1 MPRKKFGPQITR
13 DRRRHGRGDKKKKK
27 YEGPGFERKYPNRP
41 SSPSNP
47 IVVFEVKR
55 GGMAGKKSGPPPKS
69 GPTPHGMRD
78 GGDAKIKKVIGGLKK
93 ASKLHAGQAKTLSS
107 VIKKAK
113 GGIATGCGKVM
124 GDRRKVTKYY

>member
-1 MPRKKFGPQITR
+1 MPKRQRMPDITR
-13 DRRRHGRGDKKKKK
+13 RQGRGSQQRKKKKK
-27 YEGPGFERKYPNRP
+27 GPGFERKYPGP
-41 SSPSNP
+41 ASPFNP
-47 IVVFEVKR
+47 IEVYEVKS
-55 GGMAGKKSGPPPKS
+55 GGIAGKKSGPPPKS
-69 GPTPHGMRD
+69 GPTPHGMKR

-124 GDRRKVTKYY
+124 GDRRKVTKYF

>member
-1 MPRKKFGPQITR
+1 MPRRPMMPETTR
-13 DRRRHGRGDKKKKK
+13 RQGRPPSRDKKKKK
-27 YEGPGFERKYPNRP
+27 GPGFERKYPGPARP
-41 SSPSNP
+41 GNP
-47 IVVFEVKR
+47 VEVYEVKS

>member
-1 MPRKKFGPQITR
+1 MPRRKLIPKVTG
-13 DRRRHGRGDKKKKK
+13 RRPGQQRKKKK

-47 IVVFEVKR
+47 IVVYEVKS

-69 GPTPHGMRD
+69 GPTPHGMKR
-78 GGDAKIKKVIGGLKK
+78 
-93 ASKLHAGQAKTLSS
+93 
-107 VIKKAK
+107 

-124 GDRRKVTKYY
+124 GDRRKVTKYF